1 MSLKH
6 LVSKLLAGGL
16 TAGIVLIWWPRHY
29 PTDGVQWLV
38 ARGVVATLGFELM
51 LLAYAPV
58 EDRLTRR
65 LAHRLPFGRLRR
77 RAQRLPA
84 PARGAGMGAAAMAAI
99 ALPVALLAGAGP
111 APEPPATVK
120 IERTSQ
126 PVKVVREVVVKR
138 RVIHDEVAVP
148 VPSSGATSQS
158 APAASTAA
166 PASADEPRSDRRP
179 RASEPREPRTTAE
192 PQPAEAVA
200 ETPAATTPEAAAEQP
215 AATAPAPTPAAAAAP
230 AP

>member
-6 LVSKLLAGGL
+6 LASKLLAGGL

-99 ALPVALLAGAGP
+99 AVPVALLAGAGP

-138 RVIHDEVAVP
+138 RVVHDEVVVP
-148 VPSSGATSQS
+148 VPSGTATSRS
-158 APAASTAA
+158 APAAAEPAASRPRARTEPRPERAPRADAEPAPRPAADAPATTTPEPAA
-166 PASADEPRSDRRP
+166 PA
-179 RASEPREPRTTAE
+179 TAE
-192 PQPAEAVA
+192 
-200 ETPAATTPEAAAEQP
+200 
-215 AATAPAPTPAAAAAP
+215 PAAAAETAP
-230 AP
+230 AVPAP

>member
-6 LVSKLLAGGL
+6 LASKLLAGGL

-65 LAHRLPFGRLRR
+65 LAGRLPVGGLRR

-99 ALPVALLAGAGP
+99 AVPIALLAGAGP
-111 APEPPATVK
+111 APDPVAPVT

-148 VPSSGATSQS
+148 VPATGVSARS
-158 APAASTAA
+158 APAASTRTAGA
-166 PASADEPRSDRRP
+166 EPASAPRSRT
-179 RASEPREPRTTAE
+179 SEPKERRATAD

-200 ETPAATTPEAAAEQP
+200 ETPPTTAPETAEPPPAAEGD
-215 AATAPAPTPAAAAAP
+215 AAPAPATAAAP